1 MTRGNVVK
9 LMRLPDSMVKVKE
22 LTVLVASESLERTKD
37 SAPKASASRH
47 QCAEGRFGKPVLQ
60 KTKKVSTTHTYLI
73 PPPKG
78 GTSVPLF
85 GYLFFICK
93 KLVTFVKM
101 LRARAPA
108 AAYPHP
114 LFRVKNQKIFKKF
127 FLKCLTFFIASGII

>member
-1 MTRGNVVK
+1 
-9 LMRLPDSMVKVKE
+9 MVKVKE

-47 QCAEGRFGKPVLQ
+47 PYAEGRFGKPVLQ

-93 KLVTFVKM
+93 KLITFVKK
-101 LRARAPA
+101 LSARAPA

-114 LFRVKNQKIFKKF
+114 LFRAKNQKNFQKIFSKTLDNFYRKWYNV
-127 FLKCLTFFIASGII
+127 KVIRVERY

>member
-1 MTRGNVVK
+1 
-9 LMRLPDSMVKVKE
+9 MVKVKE
-22 LTVLVASESLERTKD
+22 LTVLVASESLERAKD

-47 QCAEGRFGKPVLQ
+47 PYAEGRFGKPVLQ
-60 KTKKVSTTHTYLI
+60 KTKKVSTTHTYFI

-93 KLVTFVKM
+93 KLITFVKK
-101 LRARAPA
+101 LGARAPA

-114 LFRVKNQKIFKKF
+114 LFRAKNQKNFKKI
-127 FLKCLTFFIASGII
+127 FLKCLTIFVASGIM